1 MTLTAV
7 LTRPGGVVE
16 PLRLVLEQ
24 RGVDSFVQPLIN
36 IASIAVEHR
45 ELITLY
51 PGDICIFIS
60 VNAVEQGLANL
71 APQLRELGCPIL
83 AVGRATASAISAAG
97 FDVSV
102 PSQADSEGLLGLDI
116 LHDVKGKQV
125 VIVKGEGGRGLLA
138 EALRERGADVVSYVC
153 YRRDPTD
160 IDAGQFCWQLCER
173 EDVVFQ
179 ASSGE
184 IVEQLTELLGQGG
197 QPNLLDSPVIVPSG
211 RVAKIAS
218 GLGWTNVI
226 TATGAGDDAFL
237 SAIESL
243 RAEKIDN
250 QAQANKPLEDKAG
263 MGGEIPKDVENQLAP
278 VPKVEAVTQPAS
290 AGPVP
295 TPQPKRRSDRFAR
308 AVLLMLL
315 LILGGSAYLGWLYGW
330 PRYQALLV
338 QLEASD
344 ARLTI
349 LEGAPNTLA
358 RELTLGFEQQMEE
371 SQALT
376 SAALQASAARQA
388 QRLIE
393 QESATDRLAERLE
406 RVDIRLARLTATDRR
421 AWLANEA
428 AFLVRLSAQRLLV
441 SRDIDAAQALLT
453 NADALLAEV
462 NDPRFT
468 LARRALA
475 ADLVSLAVAP
485 QVDMVG
491 LYARFAALIEQAA
504 LLQVRMPQAPTAQ
517 IPESENLWSRASA
530 GWRAA
535 LDKLSRYLVVHRRSD
550 ERAALLTP
558 DWENLIRQ
566 NLRMSLEQAQI
577 AALSANATLYQHAL
591 ARAQESISIFSETD
605 PDRVGAM
612 VAELGALATLDIAPE
627 IPDLLNSR
635 AALADAIRAIDGVS
649 EALDVVAPA
658 EGD

>member
-1 MTLTAV
+1 MADELTA
-7 LTRPGGVVE
+7 
-16 PLRLVLEQ
+16 
-24 RGVDSFVQPLIN
+24 
-36 IASIAVEHR
+36 
-45 ELITLY
+45 
-51 PGDICIFIS
+51 
-60 VNAVEQGLANL
+60 
-71 APQLRELGCPIL
+71 
-83 AVGRATASAISAAG
+83 
-97 FDVSV
+97 
-102 PSQADSEGLLGLDI
+102 
-116 LHDVKGKQV
+116 
-125 VIVKGEGGRGLLA
+125 
-138 EALRERGADVVSYVC
+138 
-153 YRRDPTD
+153 
-160 IDAGQFCWQLCER
+160 
-173 EDVVFQ
+173 
-179 ASSGE
+179 
-184 IVEQLTELLGQGG
+184 
-197 QPNLLDSPVIVPSG
+197 
-211 RVAKIAS
+211 
-218 GLGWTNVI
+218 
-226 TATGAGDDAFL
+226 
-237 SAIESL
+237 
-243 RAEKIDN
+243 
-250 QAQANKPLEDKAG
+250 
-263 MGGEIPKDVENQLAP
+263 
-278 VPKVEAVTQPAS
+278 
-290 AGPVP
+290 
-295 TPQPKRRSDRFAR
+295 
-308 AVLLMLL
+308 
-315 LILGGSAYLGWLYGW
+315 
-330 PRYQALLV
+330 
-338 QLEASD
+338 
-344 ARLTI
+344 
-349 LEGAPNTLA
+349 
-358 RELTLGFEQQMEE
+358 GFEQQMEE

-441 SRDIDAAQALLT
+441 SRDIDAAKALLT

-475 ADLVSLAVAP
+475 TDLASRAVAP
-485 QVDMVG
+485 RVDMVG

-517 IPESENLWSRASA
+517 IPESESLWSRASA

>member
-1 MTLTAV
+1 
-7 LTRPGGVVE
+7 
-16 PLRLVLEQ
+16 
-24 RGVDSFVQPLIN
+24 
-36 IASIAVEHR
+36 
-45 ELITLY
+45 
-51 PGDICIFIS
+51 
-60 VNAVEQGLANL
+60 
-71 APQLRELGCPIL
+71 
-83 AVGRATASAISAAG
+83 
-97 FDVSV
+97 
-102 PSQADSEGLLGLDI
+102 
-116 LHDVKGKQV
+116 
-125 VIVKGEGGRGLLA
+125 
-138 EALRERGADVVSYVC
+138 
-153 YRRDPTD
+153 
-160 IDAGQFCWQLCER
+160 
-173 EDVVFQ
+173 
-179 ASSGE
+179 
-184 IVEQLTELLGQGG
+184 
-197 QPNLLDSPVIVPSG
+197 
-211 RVAKIAS
+211 
-218 GLGWTNVI
+218 
-226 TATGAGDDAFL
+226 
-237 SAIESL
+237 
-243 RAEKIDN
+243 
-250 QAQANKPLEDKAG
+250 
-263 MGGEIPKDVENQLAP
+263 
-278 VPKVEAVTQPAS
+278 
-290 AGPVP
+290 
-295 TPQPKRRSDRFAR
+295 
-308 AVLLMLL
+308 
-315 LILGGSAYLGWLYGW
+315 
-330 PRYQALLV
+330 
-338 QLEASD
+338 
-344 ARLTI
+344 
-349 LEGAPNTLA
+349 
-358 RELTLGFEQQMEE
+358 
-371 SQALT
+371 
-376 SAALQASAARQA
+376 
-388 QRLIE
+388 
-393 QESATDRLAERLE
+393 
-406 RVDIRLARLTATDRR
+406 IRLARLTATDRR

-475 ADLVSLAVAP
+475 ADLASLAVAP

-517 IPESENLWSRASA
+517 IPESESLWSRASA
-530 GWRAA
+530 GWRDA